1 MNGYEV
7 LGLFLALAIIGVP
20 LAVSM
25 GLSAVAYILVNDLP
39 LATVAHRMGNSINS
53 FPLLAVVLFIYVG
66 SLLNATGI
74 TPRLYE
80 VAKAVVGRV
89 RGSLA
94 YVNVFTNLVMAG
106 ISGAA
111 LADIGA
117 LGTIQIKAMKDQGY
131 KEEIAAAITT
141 AAATVGPIF
150 PPSIPLIIYAGI
162 AEISGVRLLLAGI
175 LPAFVIVF
183 CQCVHIW
190 FLARKHRFPVETRR
204 IPWKEKGIIF
214 IAGFPALLTPVLLV
228 AGLLFGWFGP
238 TELAGFTVFYALF
251 LGKFVYRK
259 LTWKNAVA
267 SARETVRSTAII
279 MFIVSSAAIFAWVL
293 TVEQMPAQL
302 SDLLS
307 KVSKNPLVLL
317 LMCNCIL
324 LVIGMFMETIAALM
338 VMTPLIA
345 PPLHAAGVDPIH
357 LGLIVVFNL
366 MIGLL
371 TPPVGMSLYMVSII
385 SGVPVAR
392 MAKVIWPFLVPLI
405 LALLVVTLFPPIAT
419 WLPDF
424 IFRK

>member
-1 MNGYEV
+1 MNGFEV
-7 LGLFLALAIIGVP
+7 LGLFLLLSVLGVP

-25 GLSAVAYILVNDLP
+25 GLSAVTYIVISGMP
-39 LATVAHRMGNSINS
+39 LATVAHRMSNSINS

-74 TPRLYE
+74 TPKLYD
-80 VAKAVVGRV
+80 VIKALVGRV

-94 YVNVFTNLVMAG
+94 YVNIFVNLVMAG

-117 LGTIQIKAMKDQGY
+117 LGTIQIKAMKEQGY
-131 KEEIAAAITT
+131 KAEFASAITA

-162 AEISGVRLLLAGI
+162 AEISGVKLLLSGVF
-175 LPAFVIVF
+175 PAFVIVL
-183 CQCVHIW
+183 CQCVHVW
-190 FLARKHRFPVETRR
+190 YLARKHNFPVEAQRYT
-204 IPWKEKGIIF
+204 WKEKGRICVV
-214 IAGFPALLTPVLLV
+214 GLPGLLTPVILV

-238 TELAGFTVFYALF
+238 TELAAFAVFYSLF
-251 LGKFVYRK
+251 LGAFVYRK
-259 LTWKNAVA
+259 LTWK
-267 SARETVRSTAII
+267 SLIQGARETVRATAII

-293 TVEQMPAQL
+293 TVEQLPDQL
-302 SDLLS
+302 ASILLG
-307 KVSKNPLVLL
+307 VTKNPL
-317 LMCNCIL
+317 IL
-324 LVIGMFMETIAALM
+324 LFMVNGILLIVGMFMETIAALM

-357 LGLIVVFNL
+357 LGLVVVFNL

-385 SGVPVAR
+385 ADVPVAR
-392 MAKVIWPFLVPLI
+392 MAKVIWPFLVPL
-405 LALLVVTLFPPIAT
+405 LVALLIVTVFPPIAT
-419 WLPDF
+419 WLPEY
-424 IFRK
+424 IFRR